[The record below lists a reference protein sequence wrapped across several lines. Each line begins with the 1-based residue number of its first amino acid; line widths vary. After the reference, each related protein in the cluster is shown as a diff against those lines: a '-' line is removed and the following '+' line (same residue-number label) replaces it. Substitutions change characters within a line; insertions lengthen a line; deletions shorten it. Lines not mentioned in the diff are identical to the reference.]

1 LWWVLLPA
9 RWIRAAALRRAVPV
23 CRTRSPVQIIPLD
36 EHHLLIFWARFVV
49 LVLAARLL
57 GAAMN
62 RIGQPAVV
70 GELAA
75 GLMLGPTV
83 FGALWPSGA
92 EWLFPRDE
100 AQSAMLLIVGW
111 VGIVM
116 LLILTGFETDLA
128 LIRSWG
134 WRRWRWPRAA

>member
-1 LWWVLLPA
+1 
-9 RWIRAAALRRAVPV
+9 
-23 CRTRSPVQIIPLD
+23 VQIIPLG
-36 EHHLLIFWARFVV
+36 EHHLLIFWVQFVV

-75 GLMLGPTV
+75 GLMRGPTV

-92 EWLFPRDE
+92 EWLDPQRAGDD
-100 AQSAMLLIVGW
+100 AATSVGS
-111 VGIVM
+111 
-116 LLILTGFETDLA
+116 
-128 LIRSWG
+128 RSPPG
-134 WRRWRWPRAA
+134 